1 MLACTHIRI
10 DIIVYIEKD
19 EEKGASTRDGNETNV
34 YFQNKYLRERG
45 IKRAKMCFLFDLRLY
60 FSFRSNSLLLF
71 LPLALAAIAQTTTQ
85 PLTYSRLAFPSSAPA
100 GGQEAGRQGQYR
112 GHKLQIYALKI
123 YLYFTSLELG
133 YVRSALF

>member
-1 MLACTHIRI
+1 M

-19 EEKGASTRDGNETNV
+19 EEREASTSDRNETNV

-71 LPLALAAIAQTTTQ
+71 LPLALATITQTTTQ
-85 PLTYSRLAFPSSAPA
+85 PLTYSQLAFPSSTLAPA
-100 GGQEAGRQGQYR
+100 SVGGQKAKRGQ
-112 GHKLQIYALKI
+112 
-123 YLYFTSLELG
+123 S
-133 YVRSALF
+133 